1 MGVIATLLPS
11 ATHLRRLRTAIRD
24 RHELIVCEDWVAL
37 QRECTRQPVRVAI
50 VDIFSGPGATPERV
64 RQLKLRLPRLTLL
77 AYVAFTPER
86 ARDLFEAGRGGVDG
100 LILADRDDAP
110 RPMLA
115 AVEAAA
121 SRSLGAAMRR
131 SLDGMEPT
139 AREALLLAITR
150 AHERLSPEGL
160 ARLLALPRRTVSQ
173 HLSTAGFPPPQ
184 RVLTWGRLIVAA
196 HLLEEEHRSA
206 DRVASSLGFPSGSAF
221 RNTCQRYVHA
231 TPREIRARGGSAYI
245 VRTLLRQIGT
255 APGGARR
262 SQAAGRSSTRRLAL
276 AV

>member
-24 RHELIVCEDWVAL
+24 RHELIVCEDWGAL

-50 VDIFSGPGATPERV
+50 VDIFSAPGASPERV

-110 RPMLA
+110 RLLLA
-115 AVEAAA
+115 AVEAAS

-184 RVLTWGRLIVAA
+184 RLLTWGRLIVAA

-231 TPREIRARGGSAYI
+231 TPREIRARGGAAYI
-245 VRTLLRQIGT
+245 VRALLRQLGT

-262 SQAAGRSSTRRLAL
+262 SRPAGRSPTRRLAL

>member
-11 ATHLRRLRTAIRD
+11 TTHLRRLRTAIRD
-24 RHELIVCEDWVAL
+24 RHEIVVCEDWVAL
-37 QRECTRQPVRVAI
+37 QRVCTRQPVRVVVA
-50 VDIFSGPGATPERV
+50 DIFAGPGASPERI

-115 AVEAAA
+115 AIEAAA
-121 SRSLGAAMRR
+121 SRSLGVAMRR

-139 AREALLLAITR
+139 AREALMLAVTR

-173 HLSTAGFPPPQ
+173 HLSSAGFPPPQ
-184 RVLTWGRLIVAA
+184 RLLTWGRLMVAA

-206 DRVASSLGFPSGSAF
+206 DRVAASLGFPSGSAF

-231 TPREIRARGGSAYI
+231 TPGEIRARGGAAYI
-245 VRTLLRQIGT
+245 MRTLLRHIGA
-255 APGGARR
+255 APSGARR
-262 SQAAGRSSTRRLAL
+262 SRSAGRPPTRRLAL